1 MNGSNTNK
9 HSKADTIQSG
19 LFFRNAL
26 SIFKNPLEFLSGS
39 VKNNGPVIKLNLAG
53 KQYFIIQHPE
63 YVKHVLLDHS
73 KIYHKIGHKLV
84 RMFLGDSLSGS
95 NAEAWAKKRRIINP
109 AFDRQKLEDMVEA
122 INEETT
128 LFLGRLGKAGDIRSI
143 NITNEFRQLT
153 MSIIIRT
160 MFNTPQAEA
169 DHIIKSLEE
178 LTDYSSTRMKNLAK
192 IPTHWPTPANRRF
205 RKNVRIFD
213 EIIYRIIN
221 ERKAGRA
228 DPANIRHNDLL
239 DILLDHH
246 DDETGSPMPDE
257 AVRDELTTML
267 MAGHETTTQTLSW
280 TLYHLA
286 KNKEILRKVRA
297 ESDVVMG
304 DQLPTY
310 ETISKLAYT
319 RQVVYETLRSYPSL
333 WVLAR
338 RNIEEDNLNGF
349 HVPSGSN
356 ILINLYGLHHH
367 PAYWDNPDIFDPDRF
382 DPSSDEKRPP
392 YIFIPFAVAPRSCI
406 GHNFAMLEMQIV
418 VNRIAKTLDI
428 KVPAGYVPM
437 VEANTT
443 LKAKGGIQLIVNKL
457 RH

>member
-1 MNGSNTNK
+1 MYGSNTNNY
-9 HSKADTIQSG
+9 SKADIIQSG

-63 YVKHVLLDHS
+63 YVKHVLLDQN
-73 KIYHKIGHKLV
+73 KIYHKTGHNLV
-84 RMFLGDSLSGS
+84 RMFLGDSLSSS
-95 NAEAWAKKRRIINP
+95 NGEAWAKKRRVINP
-109 AFDRQKLEDMVEA
+109 AFHRQKLEDMVEG

-128 LFLGRLGKAGDIRSI
+128 LFLNRLGMAGDISAI

-153 MSIIIRT
+153 MSIISRT
-160 MFNTPQAEA
+160 MFSTPFEELAL
-169 DHIIKSLEE
+169 IIKSLQE
-178 LTDYSSTRMKNLAK
+178 LTDYSSRWMKSLVK
-192 IPTHWPTPANRRF
+192 FPTHWPTPANRRF

-213 EIIYRIIN
+213 EIIYGIISK
-221 ERKAGRA
+221 RKAGRA
-228 DPANIRHNDLL
+228 NPANARHNDLL
-239 DILLDHH
+239 DMLLDHH

-257 AVRDELTTML
+257 AVRDELTTMF

-286 KNKEILRKVRA
+286 KNKEILHKVRA
-297 ESDVVMG
+297 ESDLVMG

-310 ETISKLAYT
+310 ETISKLGYT

-333 WVLAR
+333 WLLAR
-338 RNIEEDNLNGF
+338 KNIEEDNLNGF

-356 ILINLYGLHHH
+356 VLINLYGLHHH
-367 PAYWDNPDIFDPDRF
+367 PAYWHNADIFDPDRF

-392 YIFIPFAVAPRSCI
+392 YVFIPFAVAPRSCI
-406 GHNFAMLEMQIV
+406 GHNFAMLEMLIV

-428 KVPAGYVPM
+428 KVPAGYVPTA
-437 VEANTT
+437 EPNTT
-443 LKAKGGIQLIVNKL
+443 LKAKGGIQLNVNKL